1 MRLRH
6 RRSVLPPTVVRRR
19 SGSSGAGT
27 FAPAPSLAVPLA
39 GLPVIGEAAAE
50 AVGAALG
57 GDGAPAAPQQQQ
69 QQQQQQDG
77 GSPASADPPSSPFAQ
92 ALSAPLP
99 HDAPP
104 PAIGST
110 GELARS
116 SGHGLQLREPAG
128 GSGEHSWKGFGSA
141 VSGAVE
147 GGGGGGGRSLL
158 DRKGSWWRQLYR
170 PKSLQWQ
177 DYRIAG
183 QAGRQA
189 GDAYATGLPTVIVL
203 PATSTHPDP
212 PPCGPA
218 APAAA
223 ACAGQLP
230 PGCKPVL
237 VFINTKSG
245 PQVLSCCCCTP

>member
-1 MRLRH
+1 MQQHQRHASALPPPPLMRLRH

-128 GSGEHSWKGFGSA
+128 GSGEHSWKGFGSGGRRRWRRALTAGPQGQLVAPA
-141 VSGAVE
+141 VSPQVPAVA
-147 GGGGGGGRSLL
+147 GLSHRRS
-158 DRKGSWWRQLYR
+158 
-170 PKSLQWQ
+170 
-177 DYRIAG
+177 
-183 QAGRQA
+183 GRQA
-189 GDAYATGLPTVIVL
+189 GRRCICHWLAYCHRPARHIYTPRPTAMWPRCTRRRRLCRPAATGLQ
-203 PATSTHPDP
+203 
-212 PPCGPA
+212 
-218 APAAA
+218 
-223 ACAGQLP
+223 ACAGLHQH
-230 PGCKPVL
+230 
-237 VFINTKSG
+237 
-245 PQVLSCCCCTP
+245 